1 MVDLK
6 KIKEFN
12 KPIFQGGSSATLN
25 SIKEY
30 QINSFK
36 NRFTGMKNEN
46 PELLKDMDRLREAYS
61 LFLFKNKEI
70 DLDFKNK
77 KKEILNKGE
86 NNITVFTIP
95 MKIKRFNLIGI
106 NYRYKFSKRHV
117 FNIEKNS
124 ISFCYDFNK
133 DNDLSIE
140 DYEKEIISNL
150 KKDVDYMNRKI
161 YELNIPIKDEIDS
174 SFAPYLKSL
183 GIKEV
188 NKHKLKMFK
197 EWVDAH
203 KIAIVST
210 VGSAVLGAIISLI
223 LKLLNLF

>member
-6 KIKEFN
+6 KIKECN
-12 KPIFQGGSSATLN
+12 KPIFHGGSSATLD
-25 SIKEY
+25 SVKEY
-30 QINSFK
+30 QINGFK

-70 DLDFKNK
+70 NLDFKNK

-86 NNITVFTIP
+86 NNIIVFTIP
-95 MKIKRFNLIGI
+95 LEIKRFNLIGI

-183 GIKEV
+183 SVKEI
-188 NKHKLKMFK
+188 NKHKLRMLK
-197 EWVDAH
+197 EWVDSH
-203 KIAIVST
+203 KVVIVST
-210 VGSAVLGAIISLI
+210 VVSAVLGTILSLI
-223 LKLLNLF
+223 FL